1 MTEKTV
7 AEIIEMCK
15 DIKPSYVDEVSL
27 SEEFGLGWPNES
39 ADDSILY
46 QKYFDTW
53 ECWDTPVGR
62 SVIYLYDIPVAISV
76 QTARKNPVE
85 YYFLS
90 KFHSQAVKDYL
101 LTLYENPLDDLRYV
115 SEKATFPIEG
125 VEIGNSR
132 SWKSYRNN

>member
-7 AEIIEMCK
+7 SEIIEMCK
-15 DIKPSYVDEVSL
+15 DIKASYVDVDSL
-27 SEEFGLGWPNES
+27 SEEFGLGWTSED
-39 ADDSILY
+39 ADIGILY

-53 ECWDTPVGR
+53 ECWDTLVGR
-62 SVIYLYDIPVAISV
+62 AVIYLYDIPVAISV
-76 QTARKNPVE
+76 QSARKNPVE

-101 LTLYENPLDDLRYV
+101 LTLYEDPLDNLRYV

-125 VEIGNSR
+125 NEIGDSR
-132 SWKSYRNN
+132 SWQSFMNN